1 MAIGDALAT
10 TSVIGD
16 ALLDKRA
23 LYEDTSYGHL
33 IAMESAH
40 GVLRLTM
47 AYALRFNNIVC
58 LSSGLSLLRRARWF
72 VISRSCLAFFL
83 STDCAVLALKQL

>member
-10 TSVIGD
+10 MSSIGD
-16 ALLDKRA
+16 ALIDKRA
-23 LYEDTSYGHL
+23 VEEGTSTGHL

-47 AYALRFNNIVC
+47 ACALRFDNIVC
-58 LSSGLSLLRRARWF
+58 LSSIGN
-72 VISRSCLAFFL
+72 
-83 STDCAVLALKQL
+83 